1 MSLRCSKPRI
11 IGGPSALSRELCVMP
26 TYVALRPSMAYTVTS
41 VVAMG
46 LIEMAACMV
55 NQMQSCDWACFMLVG
70 VVWFCFSRAVINMA
84 VLTMG
89 GKRRSL
95 WLAFARDCLLPL
107 S

>member
-1 MSLRCSKPRI
+1 
-11 IGGPSALSRELCVMP
+11 
-26 TYVALRPSMAYTVTS
+26 
-41 VVAMG
+41 
-46 LIEMAACMV
+46 MV

-95 WLAFARDCLLPL
+95 WLAFVRDCLLPL

>member
-1 MSLRCSKPRI
+1 
-11 IGGPSALSRELCVMP
+11 MP

-89 GKRRSL
+89 GNRESL
-95 WLAFARDCLLPL
+95 WLAFVRDCLLPRN
-107 S
+107 